1 MRTNTNCTRSWLL
14 AILLGAFLT
23 NLKVKTMETTTETQ
37 NPRLLA
43 LAKYLDCDPSELA
56 LSTYDGEEN

>member
-1 MRTNTNCTRSWLL
+1 
-14 AILLGAFLT
+14 
-23 NLKVKTMETTTETQ
+23 METTTETQ